1 MLALLL
7 YGYGYEQGGGD
18 QTELICL
25 IKATQHPSLYPV
37 DAFVRGYQD
46 HQPHFRT
53 VSSLLPMILPFS
65 WENSVWILYVISA
78 FGLLLGLERIAS
90 VWIQSLGLRILL
102 LFVFLYQYSHWKI
115 GYHDL
120 YYPGYIA
127 SLTGSAIA
135 GWSVYVFLCKRRMY
149 AYLLLGLATIVHG
162 PSGWVLFPVFLLIDL
177 ADLTQGKINVRSFI
191 SASLPYWFTGFAF
204 TVLIVLKNKSGDSK
218 DLFEWYVLL
227 RNPHHYLISHT
238 RLLSVIMNV
247 LVILS
252 GVWLAYSFRFLRRLL
267 SVFGSG
273 LVVLVAYVLCV
284 EVMHSGMI
292 AMTQF
297 WILDTWLYFLGWL
310 CIFAVAEKLIPWEKD
325 SFRMQV
331 GGVVCAFLLMVWVG
345 PLSGKS
351 FPWFNQYNTSPRMH
365 ELSSAY
371 SFIRCQTD
379 TQSLFIYP
387 PSLSSFKS
395 LSERSSFVDL
405 KAVIPRA
412 DWMKNWWK
420 KLQILYPEI
429 STKSPPSFQNSQ
441 AYWEPAFQKLS
452 MHELESVKQAGVT
465 HAMVYS
471 GMKFDFPTV
480 FEGDYYVIYSLDSNQ
495 HDNQP
500 IK

>member
-53 VSSLLPMILPFS
+53 VSSLLPMIPPFS

-177 ADLTQGKINVRSFI
+177 AALTQGKINVRSFI

-273 LVVLVAYVLCV
+273 LVVLVAYVLYR
-284 EVMHSGMI
+284 
-292 AMTQF
+292 
-297 WILDTWLYFLGWL
+297 D
-310 CIFAVAEKLIPWEKD
+310 WETDRK
-325 SFRMQV
+325 S
-331 GGVVCAFLLMVWVG
+331 VV
-345 PLSGKS
+345 
-351 FPWFNQYNTSPRMH
+351 
-365 ELSSAY
+365 
-371 SFIRCQTD
+371 
-379 TQSLFIYP
+379 
-387 PSLSSFKS
+387 
-395 LSERSSFVDL
+395 
-405 KAVIPRA
+405 
-412 DWMKNWWK
+412 
-420 KLQILYPEI
+420 
-429 STKSPPSFQNSQ
+429 
-441 AYWEPAFQKLS
+441 
-452 MHELESVKQAGVT
+452 
-465 HAMVYS
+465 
-471 GMKFDFPTV
+471 
-480 FEGDYYVIYSLDSNQ
+480 
-495 HDNQP
+495 
-500 IK
+500 